1 MPEVNM
7 RKLFYLIL
15 VLIFAASCGNRRSEV
30 PFTKENA
37 MQKFLE
43 MSPEQ
48 GASFYAKNRL
58 AYSFLDSFYRDSIF
72 PAVTNC
78 SYNEL
83 KNINTA
89 LKNTPLTG
97 IAEVYF
103 DEARKMYL
111 KDIHAEIINNVHL
124 QKQVFEKEVMPLM
137 EIELNSM
144 VTDDMENVIDKYA
157 GGFLNYRKLEFFFG
171 KDGKDFKELWKKYVH
186 VQSYSERMN
195 KYVEAYLDSICKFQE
210 DYLYSVTGR
219 KINKKLRIDIPYI
232 PINISS
238 DILGQVNE
246 FTKGEKMAMTTEL
259 IKDYAAPVV
268 IGALTGG
275 VGSVIYEIGNTSYDV
290 YDLYQEIENEE
301 VEPEEQLLSVC
312 VEEIN
317 DEIKKQYFQAV
328 QHAVMNRIENS
339 NQVLYNLI
347 LFAL

>member
-111 KDIHAEIINNVHL
+111 KDIHAEIINNAHL

-144 VTDDMENVIDKYA
+144 VTDDMENVID
-157 GGFLNYRKLEFFFG
+157 
-171 KDGKDFKELWKKYVH
+171 
-186 VQSYSERMN
+186 
-195 KYVEAYLDSICKFQE
+195 
-210 DYLYSVTGR
+210 
-219 KINKKLRIDIPYI
+219 
-232 PINISS
+232 
-238 DILGQVNE
+238 
-246 FTKGEKMAMTTEL
+246 
-259 IKDYAAPVV
+259 
-268 IGALTGG
+268 
-275 VGSVIYEIGNTSYDV
+275 
-290 YDLYQEIENEE
+290 
-301 VEPEEQLLSVC
+301 
-312 VEEIN
+312 
-317 DEIKKQYFQAV
+317 
-328 QHAVMNRIENS
+328 
-339 NQVLYNLI
+339 
-347 LFAL
+347 